1 MDPSE
6 AAIRALDRLLIKE
19 AIDAYGSHYDEGRM
33 DEFVELFTEDAVLDF
48 SPDPGYFPTPL
59 VGKEMISTHMRARNA
74 EVAAT
79 AQRRHLTTNTLVT
92 HLDDTTAHTESFLT
106 VLSVEKGSNT
116 PFVNATGVYRDVF
129 HKVDGRWLLAER
141 KATLD
146 AVRSAKASS
155 SEE

>member
-1 MDPSE
+1 MNTSE
-6 AAIRALDRLLIKE
+6 AATRALDRLLVRE

-33 DEFVELFTEDAVLDF
+33 DEFEELFTEDAVLDF

-59 VGKEMISTHMRARNA
+59 VGREMISKHMRARQA

-79 AQRRHLTTNTLVT
+79 SQRRHLTTNTLFT

-106 VLSVEKGSNT
+106 VLAIDKGSNA

-129 HKVDGRWLLAER
+129 RKVDGRWLLAER

-146 AVRSAKASS
+146 AVRSAKTPPAGD
-155 SEE
+155 